1 MLFSV
6 GLSLVVLLSVVGA
19 ATVERVEYDY
29 YKYHPMPEI
38 TDWMVQAVKD
48 YPEVVTIVEYGQT
61 YEKRTI
67 SLLKIGVNTGRK
79 RKLSGW
85 TVVYTPENGSPRPS
99 VSTLSERSF
108 KHTKRTQRCK
118 R

>member
-67 SLLKIGVNTGRK
+67 SLLKIG
-79 RKLSGW
+79 
-85 TVVYTPENGSPRPS
+85 NGSPRPS